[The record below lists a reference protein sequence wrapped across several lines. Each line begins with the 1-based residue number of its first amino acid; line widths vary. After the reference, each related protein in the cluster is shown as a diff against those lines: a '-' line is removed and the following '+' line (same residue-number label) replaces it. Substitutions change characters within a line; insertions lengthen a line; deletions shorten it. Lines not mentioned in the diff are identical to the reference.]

1 MTNSYKTYRVYRYN
15 NTRKPWRK
23 VQLIAYKKKCFLYFV
38 RLCLLLLVFLEA
50 SVLIPRCKEDLLFYT
65 KYLFSINQELELQTK
80 SNDTNRGNE
89 GETKEN
95 GFFLD
100 LKEGKVKIWKKVERV
115 VYQKPD

>member
-1 MTNSYKTYRVYRYN
+1 
-15 NTRKPWRK
+15 
-23 VQLIAYKKKCFLYFV
+23 
-38 RLCLLLLVFLEA
+38 LCLLFFVFLETTI
-50 SVLIPRCKEDLLFYT
+50 LIPRYKDDVLFYT
-65 KYLFSINQELELQTK
+65 KYLFSVNQELELETQ

-115 VYQKPD
+115 VYQKSD

>member
-1 MTNSYKTYRVYRYN
+1 
-15 NTRKPWRK
+15 
-23 VQLIAYKKKCFLYFV
+23 
-38 RLCLLLLVFLEA
+38 LCLLFFVFLEA
-50 SVLIPRCKEDLLFYT
+50 TILIPRYKDDVLFYT
-65 KYLFSINQELELQTK
+65 KYLFSVNQELELETQ

-115 VYQKPD
+115 VYQKSD

>member
-1 MTNSYKTYRVYRYN
+1 MTTIYKIYRVYWYN

-23 VQLIAYKKKCFLYFV
+23 VHLIAYKRKRFLYLS
-38 RLCLLLLVFLEA
+38 RLCLLLFVFLEA
-50 SVLIPRCKEDLLFYT
+50 TILIPRYKDDVLFYT
-65 KYLFSINQELELQTK
+65 KYLFSVNQELELESQ

-115 VYQKPD
+115 VYQKSD